1 MRIIRGYSF
10 EVCNGHGPLGK
21 LVAFRS
27 AQSIPKLLLEAEA
40 TDASEVRRAKK
51 RFSSVSWSRWS
62 PVFRNA
68 TEASS
73 EQLLARSV
81 KFAAAEL
88 KKFAERN
95 GYDLRHSGVENP
107 NPNQLLWYFGGIKIE
122 EL

>member
-1 MRIIRGYSF
+1 MFTSF

-51 RFSSVSWSRWS
+51 GFSSVGWS

-107 NPNQLLWYFGGIKIE
+107 NPNHFLWYFGGIKIE

>member
-1 MRIIRGYSF
+1 MAMVLWANWWPSAARKASPNF
-10 EVCNGHGPLGK
+10 CWKPK
-21 LVAFRS
+21 PPTPARS
-27 AQSIPKLLLEAEA
+27 GGRKEG
-40 TDASEVRRAKK
+40 
-51 RFSSVSWSRWS
+51 FSSVSWS